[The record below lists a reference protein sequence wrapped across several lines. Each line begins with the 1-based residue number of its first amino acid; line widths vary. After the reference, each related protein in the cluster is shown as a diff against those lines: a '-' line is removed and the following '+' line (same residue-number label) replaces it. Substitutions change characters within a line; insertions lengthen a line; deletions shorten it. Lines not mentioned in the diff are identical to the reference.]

1 MPYLTLV
8 DSTAERD
15 FTQHAE
21 VQERNGHVGRG
32 MPVYNMHSSCV
43 LPLPRSSHSPAGERN
58 YSLVS

>member
-21 VQERNGHVGRG
+21 VQERNGRVARG
-32 MPVYNMHSSCV
+32 MPVY
-43 LPLPRSSHSPAGERN
+43 LKT
-58 YSLVS
+58 SLLTKNLSFGIVD